1 MSNIGGSGPTDVDHA
16 LDGQSQV
23 TFIVSVLS
31 LATVIS
37 TAVVALRIFTRSCIL
52 RTFGPDDAVMGIA
65 QLLTIGAAVAIGLEA
80 HWGLGR
86 HSWLMLAEDYTPY
99 MKAFYASI
107 VVYNVATCVVKMS
120 ILLQYR
126 RIFTGV
132 VMQKLTLAVLL
143 FEGAWAV
150 TLSVLLPLVCNP
162 VASFWDPESPG
173 KCLNQLAIWYV
184 MASINLVSDFVI
196 FSMPLPVIKK
206 LQLPK
211 KQKILLMGV
220 FCLGFL
226 TCIISIYRI
235 KTLKVAGD
243 STDPTWD
250 NTGAAVWSFI
260 ELSIGVLA
268 ACLPTLRPLFA
279 LILPRFFKST
289 VSGRT
294 GQYNGLSGKST
305 AKMYKRSRT
314 GNTAVRNASGAYKY
328 PSDGD
333 SDTDVLR
340 RDGSPASGG
349 GLELPVMYNVTVTGG
364 KKGSR
369 ESETPVA
376 RSDSESLAGI
386 QTITVVTQRVDSI

>member
-1 MSNIGGSGPTDVDHA
+1 MSNIGGSGGPNVNHA

-23 TFIVSVLS
+23 TFIVSILS

-37 TAVVALRIFTRSCIL
+37 TAVVVLRIFTRARIL
-52 RTFGPDDAVMGIA
+52 RTFGLDDAVMGVA
-65 QLLTIGAAVAIGLEA
+65 QILTIGAAVAIGLETK
-80 HWGLGR
+80 WGLGR
-86 HSWLMLAEDYTPY
+86 HVWIMLPENYTPY
-99 MKAFYASI
+99 MKAFYASV

-126 RIFTGV
+126 RIFTGPA
-132 VMQKLTLAVLL
+132 MQKLTMAGLA
-143 FEGAWAV
+143 FEGAWAL
-150 TLSVLLPLVCNP
+150 TLSILLPLVCNP
-162 VASFWDPESPG
+162 VSNFWDPDVPG

-196 FSMPLPVIKK
+196 FSMPLPVIKN

-211 KQKILLMGV
+211 KQKIMLMGV

-226 TCIISIYRI
+226 TCIISIYRM
-235 KTLKVAGD
+235 KTLKVAGE
-243 STDPTWD
+243 STDPSWD
-250 NTGAAVWSFI
+250 NTDAAVWSFI

-305 AKMYKRSRT
+305 GKMYNRSRT
-314 GNTAVRNASGAYKY
+314 GNTAVKSVY
-328 PSDGD
+328 PTDGD
-333 SDTDVLR
+333 SDTDALR
-340 RDGSPASGG
+340 GNGSRGSGG
-349 GLELPVMYNVTVTGG
+349 GLELPIMYNVTVTGG

-369 ESETPVA
+369 ESEMPAT
-376 RSDSESLAGI
+376 RSDSLAGI
-386 QTITVVTQRVDSI
+386 QTTTVVTQRVDSL